1 MSINYIYFLFLFRNP
16 DERYVYAIHA
26 GDLCLYVGVGQE
38 YRCLKHLKF
47 NQQPPKPP
55 GMADYTYFEL
65 AGSPSAVVNRGWMLG
80 RKLTI
85 SVAFVK
91 SNVADEVELAL
102 ITELKP
108 LANQNKSKR
117 HRDGAEIAK
126 HFMAPTFGS
135 KLFCKVFTSN
145 NELIII

>member
-1 MSINYIYFLFLFRNP
+1 MAINYIYSIFLFRNP

-26 GDLCLYVGVGQE
+26 DELCLYVGVGNG

-47 NQQPPKPP
+47 DQQPPKPP
-55 GMADYTYFEL
+55 GVADCSYLEL

-80 RKLTI
+80 SKLAI
-85 SVAFVK
+85 FVAFVK
-91 SNVADEVELAL
+91 SNVANEVELAL
-102 ITELKP
+102 ITQLKP
-108 LANQNKSKR
+108 LRNQVKIKN
-117 HRDGAEIAK
+117 HRCGAEIAK
-126 HFMAPTFGS
+126 HFKTPTFGS